1 MAAAAS
7 EVFNHMI
14 KMMRKLA
21 PLVLSCSMDMEVGGD
36 CLVNCD
42 NGTHALSKI
51 TCVLKHHAHEGR
63 KVIRK

>member
-21 PLVLSCSMDMEVGGD
+21 PLVLSSSMDMGSRRG
-36 CLVNCD
+36 LL
-42 NGTHALSKI
+42 GKL
-51 TCVLKHHAHEGR
+51 
-63 KVIRK
+63 